1 MSDQDPSVTAIV
13 AAIESAAG
21 GRWGVW
27 RSDSGWWWAA
37 RTRTLT
43 ARELSAGCVQYLH
56 ADNPQ
61 ELFER
66 IGEQDRLCPAR
77 PPGSHPGPGPP
88 AAAMAESWDLADLSA
103 AA

>member
-13 AAIESAAG
+13 AAIESAAA

-27 RSDSGWWWAA
+27 RSDTGWWWAA

-43 ARELSAGCVQYLH
+43 ARELSARCLQYIH

-61 ELFER
+61 ELVECIR
-66 IGEQDRLCPAR
+66 EQDRLCADQPQGGQSGRAR
-77 PPGSHPGPGPP
+77 QLWQGTRAVTSLT
-88 AAAMAESWDLADLSA
+88 S
-103 AA
+103 

>member
-27 RSDSGWWWAA
+27 RSDTGWWWAA
-37 RTRTLT
+37 RTRTLA

-77 PPGSHPGPGPP
+77 PPGSQPGPSPPGPAMEAIGDLAGLP
-88 AAAMAESWDLADLSA
+88 AAA
-103 AA
+103 